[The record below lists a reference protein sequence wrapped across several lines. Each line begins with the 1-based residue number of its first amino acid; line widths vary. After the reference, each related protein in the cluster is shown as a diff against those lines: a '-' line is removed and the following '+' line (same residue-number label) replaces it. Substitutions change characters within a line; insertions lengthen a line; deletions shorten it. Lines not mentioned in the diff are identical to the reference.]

1 MQEYQSQYP
10 ARDVLSP
17 TDYVK
22 SFINT
27 FEHRCVN
34 VEARMAGVGWNS
46 RKLENKLSLP
56 RLTHQQRLQM
66 WDDMVKQ
73 ANPTGRRHDTAKP
86 VDDPAR
92 HSLLLTPYDLLIPPE
107 PDVKGGFNHLIY
119 HGTIRPVYA
128 WIQRPYTTEDK
139 LAVSLALQQQRI
151 GLHVAAEQEKMKQAA
166 GRWVSPKS
174 KHNLN
179 TYASDLLRRSV
190 VPQLRHDR

>member
-1 MQEYQSQYP
+1 MQERQSQYP

-166 GRWVSPKS
+166 GKGDQFSYRNEFNSRVFK
-174 KHNLN
+174 N
-179 TYASDLLRRSV
+179 TRQP
-190 VPQLRHDR
+190 VPPTYQ